1 MSHVYKTVGLI
12 TCSLSYHDWA
22 ALKTENTLNAVP
34 NKWQALEIKIISLN
48 IRENKPWIKIIQ
60 TFGPLGSTCICTNS

>member
-48 IRENKPWIKIIQ
+48 IRENKPWI
-60 TFGPLGSTCICTNS
+60 